1 MSYTVRVK
9 EIGTRLYYVVAWNLV
24 PVYIPIQT
32 DTHVAEI
39 STCESDLLL
48 ESGTM

>member
-1 MSYTVRVK
+1 MSYIRVK
-9 EIGTRLYYVVAWNLV
+9 EIGTRWYYVVAWNLV
-24 PVYIPIQT
+24 PVYIPIET
-32 DTHVAEI
+32 DSHEAEI